1 MKVLKKKE
9 QIVAISLVVEDRG
22 RKIIENAHWC
32 LKVKSKQ
39 TPLFTIV
46 CQSIC
51 GRQQFAEADV
61 KNVQRGFL

>member
-1 MKVLKKKE
+1 MLKKKE
-9 QIVAISLVVEDRG
+9 QIVAIFLVVEDRG
-22 RKIIENAHWC
+22 RKRIENAIWW
-32 LKVKSKQ
+32 LKVKNKQ
-39 TPLFTIV
+39 RPLFTIV

>member
-1 MKVLKKKE
+1 MLKKKE
-9 QIVAISLVVEDRG
+9 QIVAIFLVLEDRG
-22 RKIIENAHWC
+22 RKKIETGHWW
-32 LKVKSKQ
+32 LKVKNNQ
-39 TPLFTIV
+39 RPLFTIV